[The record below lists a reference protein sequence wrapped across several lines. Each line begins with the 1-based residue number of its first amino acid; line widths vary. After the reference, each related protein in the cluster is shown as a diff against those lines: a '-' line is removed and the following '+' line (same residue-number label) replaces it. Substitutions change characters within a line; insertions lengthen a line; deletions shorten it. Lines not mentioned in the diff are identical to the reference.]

1 MRQFSIL
8 LSLLT
13 VVGCT
18 SGTSPIYVSRLRALD
33 PQTCAPLA
41 EEFITPGFDLIDV
54 AADPQA
60 SVFAVLSGGAD
71 FFSNQPAQTVGT
83 RTIAPTGRDGV
94 MVQRIVLR
102 YTSKPPIPGLAAS
115 VTDTIFKTVTITK
128 ESEEAIITVPLFGPN
143 ARAKLRSLGAS
154 NTDTYQFV
162 STFEFQGVTTQSN
175 FEFKT
180 GAIPVPMTLVK
191 SEVTCSPEDPR
202 LKRFTTPQ
210 TCFSAGVNNRLVGNT
225 ALCCNAGIDPATG
238 QPRITAEAGCDI
250 LP

>member
-18 SGTSPIYVSRLRALD
+18 NGNSPLYVSRLRALD
-33 PQTCAPLA
+33 QQTCAPLA
-41 EEFITPGFDLIDV
+41 EEVITPGFDLVDV

-71 FFSNQPAQTVGT
+71 FFAGQPSQAVGNRVLAQ
-83 RTIAPTGRDGV
+83 TGRDSLI
-94 MVQRIVLR
+94 VQRIVLR

-128 ESEEAIITVPLFGPN
+128 DSDEAIITVPLFGPN
-143 ARAKLRSLGAS
+143 ARAKLRSLAAS

-162 STFEFQGVTTQSN
+162 SNFEFQGVTALSN
-175 FEFKT
+175 VEFKT
-180 GAIPVPMTLVK
+180 TSIPVPMNLVK

-202 LKRFTTPQ
+202 LKRFVTPQ

-225 ALCCNAGIDPATG
+225 TLCCNAGIDPATG